1 MSIDMHCHLDLYS
14 QPEQVAEECKRRGTY
29 ILSVTTT
36 PRAWHGTSSLAKG
49 SQRIRTALGLH
60 PQIAHQRSHELEL
73 FDSLL
78 SETRYIGEI
87 GLDGGKGFKEH
98 WDIQLKVFR
107 HILNNVN
114 RAGGKIMTI
123 HSRGSAS
130 VVLDEI
136 ENIDGVAVLHW
147 FTGTPKQLE
156 RAIDLGC
163 WFSVGPAMLD
173 TIKGKSLALKIPKS
187 RILTETDGPFG
198 KFRNDPLMPWDSEI
212 AEKQLTTLWD
222 MSQMEVKAQLF
233 ENFRELCKL

>member
-1 MSIDMHCHLDLYS
+1 MHCHLDLYS